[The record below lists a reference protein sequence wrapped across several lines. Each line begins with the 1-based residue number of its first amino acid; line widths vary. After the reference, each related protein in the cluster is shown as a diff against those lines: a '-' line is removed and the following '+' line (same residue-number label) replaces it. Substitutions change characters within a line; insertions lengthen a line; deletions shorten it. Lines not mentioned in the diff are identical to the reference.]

1 MRNAA
6 MPSLLTQP
14 IHLGLGAAALVQ
26 PEFTGMEWYDDYGA
40 RHASDGIEGR
50 LMSMYAFS
58 QDWDTWEMHPHGAEV
73 VVCIAGTMTV
83 HQEMADRTK
92 ATVTLG
98 AGDYIINPPG
108 VWQTADV
115 TDSATAVFVTAGWG
129 TEHRPR

>member
-1 MRNAA
+1 

-14 IHLGLGAAALVQ
+14 MHLGLGAAGLVQ
-26 PEFTGMEWYDDYGA
+26 PEFTDMEWYDDYGA
-40 RHASDGIEGR
+40 RRASDGIEGR

-58 QDWDTWEMHPHGAEV
+58 QDCDTWAMHPHGAEV

-83 HQEMADRTK
+83 HQETADRTK

-108 VWQTADV
+108 VGHTADV
-115 TDSATAVFVTAGWG
+115 TDSATAVFVTAGCG

>member
-1 MRNAA
+1 M
-6 MPSLLTQP
+6 
-14 IHLGLGAAALVQ
+14 HLGLGAAGLVQ
-26 PEFTGMEWYDDYGA
+26 PEFTDMEWYDDYGA
-40 RHASDGIEGR
+40 RRASDGIEGR

-58 QDWDTWEMHPHGAEV
+58 QDCDTWAMHPHGAEV

-83 HQEMADRTK
+83 HQETADRTK

-108 VWQTADV
+108 VGHTADV
-115 TDSATAVFVTAGWG
+115 MDSATAVFVTAGCG